1 MWRRTSLC
9 LVVVVALTGCS
20 NGVSSATDT
29 TQPSPI
35 TSTPG
40 TGTVPSTV
48 PTTRNPD
55 STTSTAQL
63 GPDAGA
69 GTIGVVGCS
78 NTAMAARGYS
88 EISSEDLLAQGG
100 LTNGSLAVW
109 GNPGPARH
117 DRYWALYDE
126 RRPPTGYAGTWFQ
139 MCIRDTEHGG
149 VFDSR
154 EQEWIRHVVAE
165 ILERDPG
172 IPIWISGVNS
182 YADGVLCS
190 SVGFEGP
197 AIASEAAD
205 WAASSIDGVIRG
217 PDLGPLSQDEIASD
231 SDCHPNA
238 QGQERLGMQLVEFFD
253 QS

>member
-1 MWRRTSLC
+1 
-9 LVVVVALTGCS
+9 
-20 NGVSSATDT
+20 
-29 TQPSPI
+29 
-35 TSTPG
+35 
-40 TGTVPSTV
+40 
-48 PTTRNPD
+48 
-55 STTSTAQL
+55 
-63 GPDAGA
+63 
-69 GTIGVVGCS
+69 
-78 NTAMAARGYS
+78 MAAAGYS

-117 DRYWALYDE
+117 DRYWGLYDE
-126 RRPPTGYAGTWFQ
+126 RRPPTGYTGTWLQ

-149 VFDSR
+149 AFDSR
-154 EQEWIRHVVAE
+154 EQEWIRHIVAE
-165 ILERDPG
+165 IHERDPG

-190 SVGFEGP
+190 SVGLEGP

-205 WAASSIDGVIRG
+205 WAAASIDGVIRG

-238 QGQERLGMQLVEFFD
+238 LGQERLGKQLVDFFD